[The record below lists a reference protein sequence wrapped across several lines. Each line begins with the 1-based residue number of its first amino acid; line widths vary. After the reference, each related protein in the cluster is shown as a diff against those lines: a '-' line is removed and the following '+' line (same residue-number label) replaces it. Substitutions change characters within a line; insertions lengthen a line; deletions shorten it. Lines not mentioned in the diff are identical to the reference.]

1 MGITLYLNHHGNQFA
16 YFGHQL
22 PSIGLVPKLLFS
34 MPVPQNED
42 VYVAMSVP
50 LRKKMII
57 LMVKK
62 DGHNQVFWIK
72 KNDSRLELGE
82 FDTALAR
89 SLNQYFLTTAS

>member
-62 DGHNQVFWIK
+62 DGHNQVLDQEKITHVW
-72 KNDSRLELGE
+72 NLV
-82 FDTALAR
+82 
-89 SLNQYFLTTAS
+89 NLTQLWPDL

>member
-1 MGITLYLNHHGNQFA
+1 
-16 YFGHQL
+16 
-22 PSIGLVPKLLFS
+22 

-62 DGHNQVFWIK
+62 DGHNQVLDQEKITHVW
-72 KNDSRLELGE
+72 NLV
-82 FDTALAR
+82 
-89 SLNQYFLTTAS
+89 NLTQLWPDL